1 MGKNMKI
8 IVSPSK
14 TQTNIIQLEGL
25 DHPKYHSES
34 RQIIKELKQY
44 RKEELAS
51 IMKIK
56 GQLLDQTYHDIKN
69 LKLNQTSLT
78 PAIRLYTGVVYD
90 TLKLDD
96 YTVEEKLYLNQNVRI
111 ISALYGVLSPMDGVQ
126 AYRLDFTMKLKNIN
140 LHQFWKDKII
150 KVFKQ
155 DEFILDCASQEFS
168 HFLKPY
174 KEKVHRVEFIDIVD
188 GQEKIISY
196 NAKKL
201 RGLMVDYCIRNNV
214 KTIDRIKDFSSEGYH
229 FDELRSNQNQSIFVR
244 LKV

>member
-1 MGKNMKI
+1 MKI

-25 DHPKYHSES
+25 NHPKYHSES
-34 RQIIKELKQY
+34 RQIMKELKQY

-51 IMKIK
+51 MMKIK
-56 GQLLDQTYHDIKN
+56 EKLLDETYQKIKEF
-69 LKLNQTSLT
+69 KLNQTSLT

-90 TLKLDD
+90 ALKLDD
-96 YTVEEKLYLNQNVRI
+96 YTDDEKLYLNQNVRI

-126 AYRLDFTMKLKNIN
+126 AYRLDFTMKLENMN
-140 LHQFWKDKII
+140 LHQFWKDRIL

-155 DEFILDCASQEFS
+155 DERILDCASQEFS
-168 HFLKPY
+168 QFLKPY

-201 RGLMVDYCIRNNV
+201 RGLMVDYCI
-214 KTIDRIKDFSSEGYH
+214 K
-229 FDELRSNQNQSIFVR
+229 NQINDVR
-244 LKV
+244 R

>member
-1 MGKNMKI
+1 MKI

-25 DHPKYHSES
+25 NHPKYHSES
-34 RQIIKELKQY
+34 RQIMKELKQY

-51 IMKIK
+51 MMKIK
-56 GQLLDQTYHDIKN
+56 EKLLDETYQKIKEF
-69 LKLNQTSLT
+69 KLNQTSLT

-90 TLKLDD
+90 ALKLDD
-96 YTVEEKLYLNQNVRI
+96 YTDDEKLYLNQNVRI

-126 AYRLDFTMKLKNIN
+126 AYRLDFTMKLENMN
-140 LHQFWKDKII
+140 LHQFWKDRIL

-155 DEFILDCASQEFS
+155 DERILDCASQEFS
-168 HFLKPY
+168 QFLKPY

-201 RGLMVDYCIRNNV
+201 RGLMVDYCIKNQINDVR
-214 KTIDRIKDFSSEGYH
+214 RLKDFCEEGY
-229 FDELRSNQNQSIFVR
+229 FFQSDKSDSTKSVFMR
-244 LKV
+244 LSI

>member
-90 TLKLDD
+90 ALKLDD
-96 YTVEEKLYLNQNVRI
+96 
-111 ISALYGVLSPMDGVQ
+111 
-126 AYRLDFTMKLKNIN
+126 
-140 LHQFWKDKII
+140 
-150 KVFKQ
+150 
-155 DEFILDCASQEFS
+155 
-168 HFLKPY
+168 
-174 KEKVHRVEFIDIVD
+174 
-188 GQEKIISY
+188 
-196 NAKKL
+196 
-201 RGLMVDYCIRNNV
+201 
-214 KTIDRIKDFSSEGYH
+214 
-229 FDELRSNQNQSIFVR
+229 
-244 LKV
+244 

>member
-1 MGKNMKI
+1 MKI

-90 TLKLDD
+90 ALKLDD

-111 ISALYGVLSPMDGVQ
+111 ISALYGVLSPMDGSDQSNVQ
-126 AYRLDFTMKLKNIN
+126 VSTVEPSTALDTSTPVKVLINHGGAGVSSFSVSNMTVSLDIPANAYAGT
-140 LHQFWKDKII
+140 
-150 KVFKQ
+150 
-155 DEFILDCASQEFS
+155 
-168 HFLKPY
+168 Y
-174 KEKVHRVEFIDIVD
+174 KTD
-188 GQEKIISY
+188 
-196 NAKKL
+196 A
-201 RGLMVDYCIRNNV
+201 
-214 KTIDRIKDFSSEGYH
+214 TIALTAGP
-229 FDELRSNQNQSIFVR
+229 
-244 LKV
+244 